1 MIFYLRKIKFLILL
15 LVITL
20 ISYLFY
26 NVILK
31 PFPFFKV
38 DYFYKVS
45 KFNSNPSNHIEFYH
59 LEINKV
65 ANPLQINLIELD
77 EVKKAKR
84 FQKIKIATKL
94 TRQIQ
99 EKSVGNDIKVD
110 FNILSNDS
118 SFKEICSESS
128 KIFLYL
134 MHLFGETARVLWL
147 NGHTVTEVWDEN
159 NWIFV
164 DTSSNTLAFDISQN
178 KYLSFL
184 ELLNSNNLIEF
195 EPIIEIR
202 NKLWDFRDSPDRLYE
217 IIEENN
223 LVLVLNNKDVFNF
236 HTNEE
241 KINRISN
248 SINLN
253 SNYTAKQFI
262 HNEKTPK
269 VGNIG
274 LNLYKIFLN

>member
-1 MIFYLRKIKFLILL
+1 M
-15 LVITL
+15 
-20 ISYLFY
+20 
-26 NVILK
+26 
-31 PFPFFKV
+31 
-38 DYFYKVS
+38 
-45 KFNSNPSNHIEFYH
+45 
-59 LEINKV
+59 
-65 ANPLQINLIELD
+65 
-77 EVKKAKR
+77 
-84 FQKIKIATKL
+84 
-94 TRQIQ
+94 
-99 EKSVGNDIKVD
+99 
-110 FNILSNDS
+110 
-118 SFKEICSESS
+118 
-128 KIFLYL
+128 
-134 MHLFGETARVLWL
+134 LWL

-164 DTSSNTLAFDISQN
+164 DTSSYTLAFDISQN

-274 LNLYKIFLN
+274 LNLYKRFLN

>member
-1 MIFYLRKIKFLILL
+1 MIFYLRKTKFLILI

-38 DYFYKVS
+38 DYFNKVS
-45 KFNSNPSNHIEFYH
+45 KFNSKPSNHIEFYH

-248 SINLN
+248 SLNLN

-274 LNLYKIFLN
+274 LNLYKRFLN

>member
-1 MIFYLRKIKFLILL
+1 MIFYLRKTKFLILL

-38 DYFYKVS
+38 DYFNKVS

-248 SINLN
+248 SLNLN

-274 LNLYKIFLN
+274 LNLYKRFLN